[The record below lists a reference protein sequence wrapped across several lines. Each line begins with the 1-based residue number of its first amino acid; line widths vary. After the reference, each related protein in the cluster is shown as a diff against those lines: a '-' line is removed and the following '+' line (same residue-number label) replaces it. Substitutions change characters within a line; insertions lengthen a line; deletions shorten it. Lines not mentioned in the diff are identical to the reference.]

1 VVKSSDPDSLKD
13 SKGKPIIRP
22 YTPISPSDKESELVL
37 LVKKYDNGNASK
49 YIHSLK
55 PGESLSMK
63 GPFPKWDY
71 KINEFDEVA
80 LIGGGS
86 GM

>member
-1 VVKSSDPDSLKD
+1 MVKSSDPDALKD

-22 YTPISPSDKESELVL
+22 YTPISSPEKEGELEL
-37 LVKKYDNGNASK
+37 LVKKYDNGNVSK
-49 YIHSLK
+49 HIHSLK
-55 PGESLSMK
+55 PGESLSIK

-71 KINEFDEVA
+71 KINEFDEVG